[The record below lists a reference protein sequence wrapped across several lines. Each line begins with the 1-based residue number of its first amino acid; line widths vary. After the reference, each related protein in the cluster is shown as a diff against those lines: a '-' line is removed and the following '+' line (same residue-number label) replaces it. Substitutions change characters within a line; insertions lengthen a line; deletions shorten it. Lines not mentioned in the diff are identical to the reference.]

1 MPTEST
7 TSEPP
12 LPTSHTP
19 AGVVKCSICGIGNLS
34 QPMSIPVS
42 DYFGGSAVEFGER
55 VCGRCA
61 LARGHGESDIQS
73 QSQYENQSRDR
84 ERGWEKESEVRER
97 GRGGV
102 KQESGRTL
110 DDVHE
115 ENETAERK
123 GIVRDLKAPTFSQSL
138 PSQLPQPWT
147 TTKPVP
153 SPPSNARGL
162 AASPKP
168 DAATRSKEKMDQP
181 PNPLLDITRTRVRSI
196 GRGPLYPG
204 SVFKGTQTSGR
215 SAYDVEVKFLDVDF
229 ADSTLSGYLSIS
241 HLTDSHPH
249 LTTFFTGEIIGPKYG
264 FITGPRYAATEHDDL
279 RHWGRFE
286 QFRRPSTR
294 ADLVGEELFLRDPL
308 PDRSRGET
316 KGKERDFVFLRI
328 KEQFLVP
335 DHKVKDISG
344 ASFAGFYYIM
354 VDMAPT
360 VTVPVSQPATP
371 LSPTFKSP
379 FVPGSPAISRRMSG
393 TAMPALGLG
402 MGMGLGATI
411 GAGVGPG
418 MGMGGEQ
425 VSGIDRTRPARP
437 SGTRKESGGRMREK
451 EVRGEPTIRG
461 YYFHSLNQEPF
472 QELFL
477 SHVPQKSKYA
487 FEFR

>member
-215 SAYDVEVKFLDVDF
+215 SAYDVEVKFLV
-229 ADSTLSGYLSIS
+229 
-241 HLTDSHPH
+241 
-249 LTTFFTGEIIGPKYG
+249 
-264 FITGPRYAATEHDDL
+264 
-279 RHWGRFE
+279 
-286 QFRRPSTR
+286 
-294 ADLVGEELFLRDPL
+294 
-308 PDRSRGET
+308 
-316 KGKERDFVFLRI
+316 
-328 KEQFLVP
+328 
-335 DHKVKDISG
+335 
-344 ASFAGFYYIM
+344 
-354 VDMAPT
+354 
-360 VTVPVSQPATP
+360 
-371 LSPTFKSP
+371 
-379 FVPGSPAISRRMSG
+379 
-393 TAMPALGLG
+393 
-402 MGMGLGATI
+402 
-411 GAGVGPG
+411 
-418 MGMGGEQ
+418 
-425 VSGIDRTRPARP
+425 
-437 SGTRKESGGRMREK
+437 
-451 EVRGEPTIRG
+451 
-461 YYFHSLNQEPF
+461 
-472 QELFL
+472 
-477 SHVPQKSKYA
+477 SHVS
-487 FEFR
+487 FSLTR